1 MLYHMDFPLL
11 LKKAIKKRGLSYAEF
26 AEKVG
31 VSHGL
36 PGSIISKQR
45 RNTPT
50 HIPDGKA
57 EEWADAL
64 GLVDAERAA
73 FLKASAYHYAS
84 EDQKK
89 VYTHLIDKVG
99 SLKRKLDA
107 LVAGMNGGPTIA
119 PKPHQPLPSTHQPQS

>member
-1 MLYHMDFPLL
+1 MDFPLI
-11 LKKAIKKRGLSYAEF
+11 LKNAIKKRGLSYAEF

-31 VSHGL
+31 ASHGL
-36 PGSIISKQR
+36 PGAIISRQHRK
-45 RNTPT
+45 TPT

-57 EEWADAL
+57 EDWADVLRLTDVARS
-64 GLVDAERAA
+64 E

-89 VYTHLIDKVG
+89 VYTHLIDKVA

-119 PKPHQPLPSTHQPQS
+119 PAPHQPLPSTHQPPP